1 MTAPFPPPTGINLL
15 TQAAEYVRP
24 FLDRSNPLGERL
36 RTLWAAVVAARDFGA
51 FDVVEG
57 EFLQLGRDTGL
68 VADLGRRGDDDVE
81 HIIRWAMLDQN
92 PFQ

>member
-1 MTAPFPPPTGINLL
+1 MATSQPTRTVDLV
-15 TQAAEYVRP
+15 TQAADCVRP
-24 FLDRSNPLGERL
+24 LLHRSHPSGDCL
-36 RTLWAAVVAARDFGA
+36 RTLWAAVVAARDLGA

-57 EFLQLGRDTGL
+57 EFLQLGRDTEL

-81 HIIRWAMLDQN
+81 HIIRWAILDQN